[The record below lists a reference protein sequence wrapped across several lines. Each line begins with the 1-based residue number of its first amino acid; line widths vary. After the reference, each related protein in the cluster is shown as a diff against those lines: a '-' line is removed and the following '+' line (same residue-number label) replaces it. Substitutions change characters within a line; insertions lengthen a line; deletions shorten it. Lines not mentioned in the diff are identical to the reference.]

1 MKGHLLVSAATALF
15 ASVVS
20 AVEYITIDG
29 GQFVTESTGDRF
41 DMIGVT
47 YQPGGSSGFDGTS
60 DPLTDADACLR
71 DAILMQQLGVN
82 TVRVYNLAVDVDHDE
97 CVSIFNAA
105 GMYLLIDVNTGT
117 PIPSLQPMC
126 ISNIQR

>member
-47 YQPGGSSGFDGTS
+47 
-60 DPLTDADACLR
+60 
-71 DAILMQQLGVN
+71 
-82 TVRVYNLAVDVDHDE
+82 
-97 CVSIFNAA
+97 
-105 GMYLLIDVNTGT
+105 
-117 PIPSLQPMC
+117 
-126 ISNIQR
+126 